1 MFLYQNNSHRF
12 SSRAHDQPVYSQV
25 VDLINNVQHGFSHGD
40 GFQAKQ
46 DVVGFHPNICVTT
59 APIHPAVRFQCR
71 LQGPSLGE
79 IDVSLLNELKLF

>member
-1 MFLYQNNSHRF
+1 MFLYQNNSHRL

-25 VDLINNVQHGFSHGD
+25 VDLINNVGHGFSHGV

-46 DVVGFHPNICVTT
+46 DVVGFHPNICVST
-59 APIHPAVRFQCR
+59 ASNTLAVRFQCR

-79 IDVSLLNELKLF
+79 IDSSAK